1 MIIIYLYKY
10 NKIKRASESI
20 GNINI
25 HHHKELGDSEEEISF
40 RKKKSIDLLDFSG
53 IQELLQV
60 ELHNFLKLQE
70 NNNSKFDEN
79 QDQNVVKNTEK
90 NIEKNMEKNV
100 KKNAEKNSD
109 KNHEN
114 NHNNPETT
122 VRTLPSRRHV
132 DNKPPPEA
140 VASSSKAEI
149 LTKIDPPKKALDTS
163 AR

>member
-60 ELHNFLKLQE
+60 ELHNYLKLQE

-79 QDQNVVKNTEK
+79 QDQNIVKNTEK
-90 NIEKNMEKNV
+90 NAEKNMEKNM
-100 KKNAEKNSD
+100 KKNAEKNTEKNSN
-109 KNHEN
+109 KNHKN
-114 NHNNPETT
+114 NHNNPKTT
-122 VRTLPSRRHV
+122 ARTLLLRRHII
-132 DNKPPPEA
+132 DNKPPP
-140 VASSSKAEI
+140 
-149 LTKIDPPKKALDTS
+149 
-163 AR
+163 